1 MTNYKTTSV
10 KSSFTAIDDKR
21 HPVFQE
27 IAKNLGVIHL
37 TATVAED
44 TQTRNLLKFPGVIAF
59 ICTLR
64 KGSEIIGIGRGSTI
78 LNRMNKFIERTVR
91 VAFNSA
97 VIDSV
102 MQSTKM
108 LNTLNIESGD
118 KQSVSP
124 AISDP
129 VEDTE
134 PDLEGRD
141 RVASFGDEMPKYAT
155 EKQKTFAKSLLAK
168 ADKFTK
174 DEYLPQLN
182 EKYLS
187 SFQCSQLI
195 SNLLQK

>member
-1 MTNYKTTSV
+1 MTNYKTASL
-10 KSSFTAIDDKR
+10 KSPFQAIDDKR

-78 LNRMNKFIERTVR
+78 INKMNKFIERTVR

-124 AISDP
+124 AISN
-129 VEDTE
+129 VIENTE

-141 RVASFGDEMPKYAT
+141 RVASYGDEMPKYAS
-155 EKQKTFAKSLLAK
+155 EKQKTFLKSLLDK

-174 DEYLPQLN
+174 DEYMPQLN

-195 SNLLQK
+195 SDLLHK

>member
-1 MTNYKTTSV
+1 MTNYKTASL
-10 KSSFTAIDDKR
+10 KSPFQAIDDKR

-78 LNRMNKFIERTVR
+78 LNRMNKFIERTVK

-97 VIDSV
+97 VIESV

-118 KQSVSP
+118 QQSVSS
-124 AISDP
+124 AISD
-129 VEDTE
+129 VIEDTE
-134 PDLEGRD
+134 PDLEKRD
-141 RVASFGDEMPKYAT
+141 QVASYGDEMPKYAT
-155 EKQKTFAKSLLAK
+155 EKQKTFAKVLLDK